1 MSEELEKLSAK
12 ALATLG
18 DQWWAARTERLAADK
33 VAAALKVKEN
43 ALNAT
48 IIEQMRAQE
57 ITAIGGGVVAL
68 TLKKTDEPVLEDKQ
82 AFWAYAK
89 AEDDMSLFEQRI
101 SKSAVKDRWLAGKQ
115 VPGVTTFPVYK
126 LSKTGV
132 KE

>member
-115 VPGVTTFPVYK
+115 VPGVTTFPAYK